1 MLTLRRTENEPRIE
15 IMPMIDVIF
24 LLLTF
29 FIYALVLMVR
39 AELLPLQL
47 PQFASGEPATI
58 PPAVTISIDQH
69 GKLFLNREPI
79 TVDEVVRRLR
89 KIKDEDPQTV
99 IFLAAEE
106 RGTIDRLPMFLELY
120 DELAFAGLE
129 IKLVGRPPEIG
140 P

>member
-1 MLTLRRTENEPRIE
+1 
-15 IMPMIDVIF
+15 MPMIDVIF

-29 FIYALVLMVR
+29 FIYAMVLMVR

-47 PQFASGEPATI
+47 PEFASGEPATI
-58 PPAVTISIDQH
+58 PPAVTISIDH
-69 GKLFLNREPI
+69 EGELFLDREPI
-79 TVDEVVRRLR
+79 TVDEVVERLR
-89 KIKDEDPQTV
+89 KIKNEDPQTV

-106 RGTIDRLPMFLELY
+106 HGTVDRLPMFLELY

-129 IKLVGRPPEIG
+129 IKLVGRPSEIG